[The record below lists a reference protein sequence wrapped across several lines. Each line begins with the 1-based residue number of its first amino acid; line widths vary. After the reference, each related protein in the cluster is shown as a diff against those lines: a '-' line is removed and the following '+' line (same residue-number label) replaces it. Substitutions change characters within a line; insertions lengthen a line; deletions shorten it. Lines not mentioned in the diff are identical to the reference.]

1 MLRPLTR
8 PWAIVLPL
16 AAALFLTACASP
28 APQAAPAAQ
37 PTSGA
42 TSGLTYP
49 TEQIS
54 LTMFGSD
61 EQPSNDLEKKW
72 AAEYHQL
79 HPNVTIDPQLTPL
92 GPAFDKLT
100 VQLPAGSGP
109 DLFTV
114 YEPWIE
120 TFYQAGWLAPAIPEA
135 FGVKDQKAIMDLYV
149 PNSLDAMTRDGTVY
163 MLPFSQPSWGLLINN
178 KKFTAAGLSLEK
190 DIPKTWDQVAALEER
205 LKKVDANGRISQKGF
220 EFRYTAGP
228 HWMAMLFSSMVQDL
242 GGKVV
247 DDQGNPLFTSP
258 QAVQAMTTWKKLVV
272 APQISKNVQPSPY
285 QDFADEQDVMSY
297 GGLNAMSFAIR
308 LNPSLKDNIT
318 YAELPTISGKPG
330 SIKYSFNYA
339 VNKSIS
345 DAKKFVAW
353 DYIKFTLG
361 DRARAVEHF
370 QNTGSIQPLKD
381 WYRDPAVAST
391 PFLDVG
397 VKVIE
402 GAYPLPR
409 TKNYNALQETL
420 ANAVSRVALNN
431 ADPAESLAQAQ
442 AEYNQAVGK

>member
-1 MLRPLTR
+1 MRYTWHSRMLLT
-8 PWAIVLPL
+8 LT
-16 AAALFLTACASP
+16 AALVIGACSSP
-28 APQAAPAAQ
+28 AAPAAPQ
-37 PTSGA
+37 ATAGA
-42 TSGLTYP
+42 TAGSKYP

-61 EQPSNDLEKKW
+61 EQPSNNLEQKW
-72 AAEYHQL
+72 AAEYHEL

-92 GPAFDKLT
+92 GPAYDKLT

-135 FGVKDQKAIMDLYV
+135 FGVTDQKGIQDLYV

-163 MLPFSQPSWGLLINN
+163 LLPFSQPSWGLLINN

-190 DIPKTWDQVAALEER
+190 DIPKTWDQVAALQEK
-205 LKKVDANGRISQKGF
+205 LKKVDANGRIMQKGF

-247 DDQGNPLFTSP
+247 DEQGNPLFTSP
-258 QAVQAMTTWKKLVV
+258 QAVQALTAWKKTVV

-297 GGLNAMSFAIR
+297 GGLNAVSFAIR
-308 LNPSLKDNIT
+308 LNPALKDNIT
-318 YAELPTISGKPG
+318 FADLPTISGKPG

-339 VNKSIS
+339 VNKNIS

-353 DYIKFTLG
+353 DYIKFTLA

-370 QNTGSIQPLKD
+370 GNTGSIQPLKD
-381 WYRDPAVAST
+381 WYKDPAVAST
-391 PFLDVG
+391 PFLDVAI
-397 VKVIE
+397 KVIE

-409 TKNYNALQETL
+409 TKNYNALQEAL

-431 ADPAESLAQAQ
+431 ADPAQSLADAQ
-442 AEYNQAVGK
+442 AEYNAAVGK

>member
-1 MLRPLTR
+1 MRQLWHSTLLLAFTS
-8 PWAIVLPL
+8 ALVIVACTSPSTP
-16 AAALFLTACASP
+16 AAPKPTAP
-28 APQAAPAAQ
+28 APAAA
-37 PTSGA
+37 GA
-42 TSGLTYP
+42 TYP
-49 TEQIS
+49 TGQIS

-72 AAEYHQL
+72 ADEYHQL
-79 HPNVTIDPQLTPL
+79 HPNVMIDPQLTPL

-120 TFYQAGWLAPAIPEA
+120 TFYQGGWLAPAIPAA
-135 FGVKDQKAIMDLYV
+135 FGVADQKGIIDQYV

-163 MLPFSQPSWGLLINN
+163 MLPFSQPSWGLLVNN
-178 KKFTAAGLSLEK
+178 KKFSAAGLSLDK
-190 DIPKTWDQVAALEER
+190 DIPKTWDQVIALQDK
-205 LKKVDANGRISQKGF
+205 LKKVDANGRITQKGF

-228 HWMAMLFSSMVQDL
+228 HWMAMLFSAMVQDL

-247 DDQGNPLFTSP
+247 DEQGNPLFTSP
-258 QAVQAMTTWKKLVV
+258 QAIQAMTTWKRLVV

-285 QDFADEQDVMSY
+285 QDLADEQDVLSY

-308 LNPSLKDNIT
+308 LNPALKDNIT

-339 VNKSIS
+339 VNKNIS
-345 DAKKFVAW
+345 DANKFVAW
-353 DYIKFTLG
+353 DYIKFTLA
-361 DRARAVEHF
+361 DRTRVVEHF

-381 WYRDPAVAST
+381 WYKDPKVAST
-391 PFLDVG
+391 PFLDVA

-409 TKNYNALQETL
+409 TKNYNALQEAL

-431 ADPAESLAQAQ
+431 VDPAESLTAAQG
-442 AEYNQAVGK
+442 EYNAAVGR